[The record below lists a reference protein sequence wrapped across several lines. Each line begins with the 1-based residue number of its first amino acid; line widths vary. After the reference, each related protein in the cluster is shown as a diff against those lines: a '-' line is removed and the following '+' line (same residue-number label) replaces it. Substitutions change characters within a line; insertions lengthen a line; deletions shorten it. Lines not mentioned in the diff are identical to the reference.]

1 MIGRYVFHVHT
12 RRCGHAEEIE
22 DEAYVRR
29 AIAIGADSIYFT
41 DHAPFPKNPF
51 RNRMDYE
58 QLDEYLTTLK
68 SLRDKYEGVIQVII
82 GLEVEFLP
90 SFSGYY
96 EMLRNKDDIDLL
108 ILGQHHSEIASGKYT
123 FELDD
128 KSEEWK
134 YLMDGQIAGTESG
147 YFDVVAHPD
156 RLFKRE
162 KVWTLNM
169 EQASRQFI
177 DCAISHNIP
186 VEKNLA
192 SMRQKRQF
200 WNEFWE
206 LVPEDASI
214 VTGCDAHAVDEVV
227 AWWK

>member
-1 MIGRYVFHVHT
+1 MLGKYVFHVHT

-22 DEAYVRR
+22 DETYILR
-29 AIAIGADSIYFT
+29 AIDIGADSIYFT

-51 RNRMDYE
+51 RNRMDFE
-58 QLDEYLTTLK
+58 QLDEYLTILK
-68 SLRDKYEGVIQVII
+68 NLRDKYENTIQVKI
-82 GLEVEFLP
+82 GLEAEYLP
-90 SFSGYY
+90 SFSDYY
-96 EMLRNKDDIDLL
+96 ELLRNKDDIDLL
-108 ILGQHHSEIASGKYT
+108 ILGQHHSEIAPGKYT

-134 YLMDGQIAGTESG
+134 YLMDGQIEGAESG

-162 KVWTLNM
+162 KLWTPSM
-169 EQASRQFI
+169 EQASRKFI
-177 DCAISHNIP
+177 DCAISHNTPI
-186 VEKNLA
+186 EKNLA

-206 LVPEDASI
+206 LVPEGTSI